1 MKFALGLICILS
13 SSLIYAQSE
22 SKDITSPLIVD
33 AQQLAVLT
41 SQINEGFVF
50 AETAESGLPESSKLS
65 KSQAI
70 QIIHDLSYPIV
81 DLHHQM
87 MKLNPYWP
95 GIKSDPLD
103 QQMRSCYLSHIND
116 QEYSLFRSKQIKE
129 SFDKNADQLT
139 FQVSLLAHKDIFNSL
154 KTIYLEVN
162 PMILDGINM
171 LTNPPADLVAK
182 AKAENVDLK
191 SMQAENFLN
200 LWNAESIIDRGADLA
215 FNSPR
220 KLIESSDPRRFDIYA
235 ISMEPKFSDLKKLI
249 IVDGNS
255 LVKQLYMFDE
265 YIFNQCESVN

>member
-103 QQMRSCYLSHIND
+103 QQMRSCYLSHISD

-200 LWNAESIIDRGADLA
+200 LCIAESIIDRGADLA